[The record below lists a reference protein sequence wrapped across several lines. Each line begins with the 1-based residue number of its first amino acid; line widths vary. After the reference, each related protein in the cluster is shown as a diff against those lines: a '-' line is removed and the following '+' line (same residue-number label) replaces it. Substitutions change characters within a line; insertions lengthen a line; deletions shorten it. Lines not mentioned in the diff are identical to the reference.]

1 MRCVTPAKDAPAP
14 LDARRPERT
23 DGRPAPE
30 LRATAT
36 APVSASHDALGGS
49 PLDPR
54 LTFASFV
61 IGRSNTLAHAAA
73 RQVAEGRRGDRVM
86 FNPLYIHAGVGLGK
100 THLLQA
106 VTWAGNSGSERK
118 VLYLT
123 AEKFMYGFVAALKT
137 QTALAFKEALRG
149 IDVLVIDD
157 LQFLQGKSTQAEFCH
172 TLNALIDAGRQVVIA
187 ADRPPSDLESLDDR
201 VRSRLAGG
209 LVVEMGSLGEELRLG
224 ILKSRVAAARAH
236 HATFDVPAPV
246 LDYLA
251 RTITHNGRDL
261 EGAVNR
267 LLAHSKLNAQPVTLE
282 MAEREVRDLI
292 RPQEPKRIKIED
304 IQRVVARQYNVSR
317 SDLLSSRRTANVV
330 RPRQVAMY
338 LAKTLT
344 LRSLPEIGRRFGGR
358 DHTTVLHAVR
368 KIEAL
373 VAKDVALVRR
383 GRSRSSASC
392 RSNARTG
399 SSPPCGTG
407 WPVAAAADRGAAG
420 HFCRKRGERPRRFPC
435 AGGHPRHLAV
445 PPRVWSNPAS
455 IRLFGFQMPRRCL
468 SGRPAFPSLG
478 SGGYCNEGHG
488 RTRATAEIAGPRPS
502 RGRAPQHHS
511 DPRQRAV
518 PRRKRPAVAESHRPR
533 PRGDRNAG
541 GGNRDRRLDHRAGAH
556 VLRHRAQTARRLAD
570 RAGRRRRPRGAGDP
584 RRPLALHAADPAG
597 KRFPGSRRRRHD
609 AFVHAGR
616 RRPEAA
622 DRPHAVRDLD
632 RRDALLPQRHLSAR
646 AGTRQGRDP
655 ARGRDRR
662 PSAGAGRSAVAEGRG
677 RHAGRDRAAQ
687 DRRRSAAADR
697 GQ

>member
-1 MRCVTPAKDAPAP
+1 MSNVAEDQWSRVKGRLRSSVGEDIYSSWFARMDLEGIQQQSVHLSVPTKFLRSWIQAHYADRVLTCWQAEVPEIDRIDLTVRSAMRCAAPAKEAAAPAE
-14 LDARRPERT
+14 ARRNGDQRA
-23 DGRPAPE
+23 APE
-30 LRATAT
+30 LRATAS

-61 IGRSNTLAHAAA
+61 VGRSNTLAQAAA
-73 RQVAEGRRGDRVM
+73 RQVAEGRRGDNVM

-106 VTWAGNSGSERK
+106 VTWAGNANPDRK

-187 ADRPPSDLESLDDR
+187 ADRPPADLESLDDR

-224 ILKSRVAAARAH
+224 ILKSRVAAARNH
-236 HATFDVPAPV
+236 HASFDVPAPV

-251 RTITHNGRDL
+251 KAITHNGRDL
-261 EGAVNR
+261 EGAINR

-373 VAKDVALVRR
+373 VSKDVALSDEVELL
-383 GRSRSSASC
+383 
-392 RSNARTG
+392 
-399 SSPPCGTG
+399 
-407 WPVAAAADRGAAG
+407 
-420 HFCRKRGERPRRFPC
+420 KRQLQE
-435 AGGHPRHLAV
+435 
-445 PPRVWSNPAS
+445 
-455 IRLFGFQMPRRCL
+455 
-468 SGRPAFPSLG
+468 
-478 SGGYCNEGHG
+478 
-488 RTRATAEIAGPRPS
+488 
-502 RGRAPQHHS
+502 
-511 DPRQRAV
+511 
-518 PRRKRPAVAESHRPR
+518 
-533 PRGDRNAG
+533 
-541 GGNRDRRLDHRAGAH
+541 
-556 VLRHRAQTARRLAD
+556 
-570 RAGRRRRPRGAGDP
+570 
-584 RRPLALHAADPAG
+584 
-597 KRFPGSRRRRHD
+597 
-609 AFVHAGR
+609 
-616 RRPEAA
+616 
-622 DRPHAVRDLD
+622 
-632 RRDALLPQRHLSAR
+632 
-646 AGTRQGRDP
+646 
-655 ARGRDRR
+655 
-662 PSAGAGRSAVAEGRG
+662 
-677 RHAGRDRAAQ
+677 
-687 DRRRSAAADR
+687 
-697 GQ
+697 